1 MLTEKEHVIADSLR
15 YWNTGKTQEWQ
26 DLGIN
31 FVMGKREGYF
41 FWDMDGKRLMD
52 VHINGGTFS
61 LGHRNPEIIN
71 ALIEGT
77 GYYDIGNHHFPS
89 PQKAGLAKELAK
101 VSPDGLNHSIFGAC
115 GAEAVDLAL
124 KSARCATGRIKI
136 ISVQNCYHGHT
147 GLAVSAGAERFARP
161 FLAERPQENIKV
173 PFNNIT
179 AMEKALSGNDAACVI
194 METIP
199 ATYGFPLPEPGY
211 LPAVKKLCEE
221 HGALYIA
228 DEVQT
233 GLLRSGTMWAVTG
246 YGVVPDII
254 VTSKGFG
261 GGIYPISAVIMN
273 DRASS
278 WIRLDGSAHMSTFG
292 GTELGCICAR
302 KVLEILQRKETL
314 ENIQFISRYLREGL
328 DAIKAENP
336 DTLVDIRQNGTIM
349 GLVFAGEKGAIPVM
363 QHLFKN
369 GVWAIY
375 SMLNNSVLQFKPGI
389 LCGREYCDE
398 LLERMGKGIK
408 EAREEILAQKG

>member
-1 MLTEKEHVIADSLR
+1 
-15 YWNTGKTQEWQ
+15 
-26 DLGIN
+26 
-31 FVMGKREGYF
+31 
-41 FWDMDGKRLMD
+41 
-52 VHINGGTFS
+52 
-61 LGHRNPEIIN
+61 
-71 ALIEGT
+71 
-77 GYYDIGNHHFPS
+77 
-89 PQKAGLAKELAK
+89 
-101 VSPDGLNHSIFGAC
+101 
-115 GAEAVDLAL
+115 
-124 KSARCATGRIKI
+124 
-136 ISVQNCYHGHT
+136 
-147 GLAVSAGAERFARP
+147 
-161 FLAERPQENIKV
+161 
-173 PFNNIT
+173 
-179 AMEKALSGNDAACVI
+179 MEEALSGNDAACVI

-211 LPAVKKLCEE
+211 LLAVKKLCEE

-246 YGVVPDII
+246 YGVVPDMI

-261 GGIYPISAVIMN
+261 GGVYPVSAVIMN
-273 DRASS
+273 DKASS

-314 ENIQFISRYLREGL
+314 ENVQFVSRYLREGL

-336 DTLVDIRQNGTIM
+336 DTFVEIRQNGTIM

-363 QHLFKN
+363 RHLFKN

-408 EAREEILAQKG
+408 EAREEILAQTR